1 MNEKYMTY
9 SKLLEPG
16 YIGNVK
22 IKNRLI
28 MSPMKTHFTTG
39 DPSVLADRYYMHITK
54 IVQKAV

>member
-1 MNEKYMTY
+1 MTY